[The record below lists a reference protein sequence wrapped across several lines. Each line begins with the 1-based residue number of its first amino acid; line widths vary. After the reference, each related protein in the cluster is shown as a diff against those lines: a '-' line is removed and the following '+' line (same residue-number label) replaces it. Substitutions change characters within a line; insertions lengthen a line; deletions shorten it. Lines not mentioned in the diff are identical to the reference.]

1 MWWLELEQPLK
12 LCGNLGTEVLNTEA
26 KVQESWSA
34 WWDRTSLG
42 FWPCMSMRERN
53 QVFFCWRTV
62 IWDSNRKIILMDT
75 GSHHK
80 DLVPCSWL
88 QKSTCYPIFSHL
100 LHRTTWPS
108 WCMEKRCRK
117 RGSHRNKWTQ
127 QQLGFTPGLCSCTR
141 FPPTSPGEPRGDT
154 GWGLRR
160 WTGVRLAFL
169 LGGKMWIGSM
179 SCLFEGDFILG
190 RHNIIISRGK
200 NPCHFP

>member
-26 KVQESWSA
+26 KVQESWSP

-75 GSHHK
+75 GSHQK
-80 DLVPCSWL
+80 DLEPCSWL
-88 QKSTCYPIFSHL
+88 QKSTCYPHILS
-100 LHRTTWPS
+100 
-108 WCMEKRCRK
+108 
-117 RGSHRNKWTQ
+117 
-127 QQLGFTPGLCSCTR
+127 FTPQNNLTILVHGKEVQKEREPQEQVDTTAAWLHSR
-141 FPPTSPGEPRGDT
+141 PLLLYQVPTNLTWGTKGDT
-154 GWGLRR
+154 GWGLRS

>member
-1 MWWLELEQPLK
+1 MPVISLRDSLRVHLSFFLVLLYAFLLVGNQMWWLELEQPLK

-88 QKSTCYPIFSHL
+88 QKSTCYPHILS
-100 LHRTTWPS
+100 
-108 WCMEKRCRK
+108 
-117 RGSHRNKWTQ
+117 
-127 QQLGFTPGLCSCTR
+127 FTPQNNLTILVHGKEAQKEREPQEQVDTTAAWLHSR
-141 FPPTSPGEPRGDT
+141 PLLLYQVPTNLT
-154 GWGLRR
+154 WGTKGGH
-160 WTGVRLAFL
+160 WMRLEEMD
-169 LGGKMWIGSM
+169 G
-179 SCLFEGDFILG
+179 C
-190 RHNIIISRGK
+190 
-200 NPCHFP
+200 